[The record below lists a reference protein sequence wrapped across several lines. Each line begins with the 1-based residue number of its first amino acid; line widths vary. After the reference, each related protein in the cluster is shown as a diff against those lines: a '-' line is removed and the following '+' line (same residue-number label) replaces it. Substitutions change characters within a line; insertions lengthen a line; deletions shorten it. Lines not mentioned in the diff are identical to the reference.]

1 MIVTKTEA
9 CTKTKY
15 KVYLDGAFAFVLY
28 KGEMSRFGITEG
40 EDIPEETVEKI
51 RTEVILKRAKLRAM
65 HLLEDMDRTEAEL
78 REKLRQGRYPEEA
91 VEGAVAY
98 VRSFGYLDD
107 ARYAENFVV
116 SRKAS
121 KSRREIRMLLSRKG
135 IEDKWI
141 ERAFEICY
149 ENEDEQEAVLRILR
163 KKKVANFVKFYQVSD
178 DELNF
183 LYQNALFFIFPS
195 LYEGFG
201 MPILEAMSNS
211 CPVVLSNASCFP
223 EIAQDAGLYFDP
235 KDIEDMYDKMSL
247 MVESEEL
254 RINLIAKGN
263 ERVKD
268 FSWEKCANQHI

>member
-40 EDIPEETVEKI
+40 EDIPEEKI

-163 KKKVANFVKFYQVSD
+163 KKKVDPRTADDAQMQKIYGFLARKGFRFDTVRQVI
-178 DELNF
+178 
-183 LYQNALFFIFPS
+183 QN
-195 LYEGFG
+195 YNE
-201 MPILEAMSNS
+201 
-211 CPVVLSNASCFP
+211 NA
-223 EIAQDAGLYFDP
+223 
-235 KDIEDMYDKMSL
+235 
-247 MVESEEL
+247 
-254 RINLIAKGN
+254 
-263 ERVKD
+263 
-268 FSWEKCANQHI
+268 

>member
-15 KVYLDGAFAFVLY
+15 KVYLDDAFAFVLY
-28 KGEMSRFGITEG
+28 KGEMVRFGIAEG

-65 HLLEDMDRTEAEL
+65 HLLEDMDRTESEL

-98 VRSFGYLDD
+98 VKSFGYLDD
-107 ARYAENFVV
+107 ARYAENFVR
-116 SRKAS
+116 SRKAA

-141 ERAFEICY
+141 EKAFEICY

-163 KKKVANFVKFYQVSD
+163 KKKVDPGTADDAQMQKIYGFLARKGFRFDTVRQVI
-178 DELNF
+178 
-183 LYQNALFFIFPS
+183 QN
-195 LYEGFG
+195 YNE
-201 MPILEAMSNS
+201 
-211 CPVVLSNASCFP
+211 NA
-223 EIAQDAGLYFDP
+223 
-235 KDIEDMYDKMSL
+235 
-247 MVESEEL
+247 
-254 RINLIAKGN
+254 
-263 ERVKD
+263 
-268 FSWEKCANQHI
+268 